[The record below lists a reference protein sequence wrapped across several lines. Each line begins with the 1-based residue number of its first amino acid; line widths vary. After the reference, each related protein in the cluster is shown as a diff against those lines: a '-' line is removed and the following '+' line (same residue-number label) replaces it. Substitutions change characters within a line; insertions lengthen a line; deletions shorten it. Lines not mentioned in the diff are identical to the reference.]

1 MQFDRQFLTKTLS
14 NVSIEQDYFPEDI
27 LFSIDTRTLN
37 AEDIFI
43 AMVGHKNDGHDFLKD
58 AFLKGASGCIINRSK
73 LSLLKKIDK
82 NLLHEKLVVLV
93 DDTHEA
99 LLMLASA
106 WRKQFSCPV
115 IGITGSV
122 GKTSTKECLSYV
134 LDQYGM
140 HHIAS
145 IDNQNTLIGSA
156 LNMLRLREHHKVAIF
171 EMGISN
177 RGEMALIADLVR
189 PTIGVITNIGH
200 QHMDGLGSLHDI
212 AIEKRDIFKY
222 FAEDNIGIINGDQAI
237 LSDVS
242 YLHPIIK
249 FGSKMS
255 NQIQARKTR
264 ISGEQIH
271 FILKIYGKKYPVIIK
286 KPHVGIINQV
296 LAVSAVG
303 YLLQI
308 PDEVMV
314 KAIQEPMVVAGRF
327 QPFSCKFNGA
337 TLIDDC
343 YNANPESVK
352 AALLA
357 LQQMESTQQKIVV
370 LGDMLGLGINSPFW
384 HRQIGRFLRKVPSV
398 KKVIL
403 VGKLVEWVQKT
414 APFGCEVVVVADWQ
428 SAVAVLEQDI
438 KNKPVILVKGSRA
451 IGLDNLVKQFAV

>member
-1 MQFDRQFLTKTLS
+1 MQFDRKFLTKTLS
-14 NVSIEQDYFPEDI
+14 NVSIEQDYFPEDV
-27 LFSIDTRTLN
+27 LFSIDTRTLQ

-43 AMVGHKNDGHDFLKD
+43 ALVGQKSDGHDFVAD
-58 AFLKGASGCIINRSK
+58 AFAKGASGCVINRAK
-73 LSLLKKIDK
+73 ASLLMKIDNK
-82 NLLHEKLVVLV
+82 ILHEKLVVLV
-93 DDTHEA
+93 DDTYQA
-99 LLMLASA
+99 LLMLAA
-106 WRKQFSCPV
+106 EWRKQFSFPV

-134 LDQYGM
+134 LDQASID
-140 HHIAS
+140 HIAS

-156 LNMLRLREHHKVAIF
+156 LNMLRMREHHKAAIF

-177 RGEMALIADLVR
+177 RGEMARIAGLVR

-200 QHMDGLGSLHDI
+200 QHMDGLGSLNDI

-222 FAEDNIGIINGDQAI
+222 FAEDNIGIVNGDQPM

-242 YLHPIIK
+242 YLHPIIT

-255 NQIQARKTR
+255 NQIQARKVR
-264 ISGEQIH
+264 ISGEQIS
-271 FILKIYGKKYPVIIK
+271 FILKIYGKKYPVVIK
-286 KPHVGIINQV
+286 RPHVGIINQV
-296 LAVSAVG
+296 LAVAAVSH
-303 YLLQI
+303 LLQI
-308 PDEVMV
+308 PDELIVRV
-314 KAIQEPMVVAGRF
+314 IQEPVLVASRF
-327 QPFSCKFNGA
+327 QPFSCKFSGA

-357 LQQMESTQQKIVV
+357 LQQIESTQQKIAV
-370 LGDMLGLGINSPFW
+370 LGDMLGLGVNSPFW

-414 APFGCEVVVVADWQ
+414 APFGCEIIMVPDWQ
-428 SAVAVLEQDI
+428 SAATILEQDI
-438 KNKPVILVKGSRA
+438 KNKPVVLVKGSRA
-451 IGLDNLVKQFAV
+451 IGLDNLVKQFSS